1 MLDEGLITHCDKSL
15 VTFQADKLYKL
26 CRQLDLNLWEGRRS
40 DYIEKN
46 EFEKTIARMKE
57 SHEIEV
63 EYLRSCKLKLL
74 KEVEDLRNDLD
85 RIRSLRS
92 SAPIKNIE
100 QGKNLVLVE
109 CGENVS
115 PLSGVS
121 APTPPP
127 LPGMSAPSPPPL

>member
-1 MLDEGLITHCDKSL
+1 M
-15 VTFQADKLYKL
+15 
-26 CRQLDLNLWEGRRS
+26 DLNLWEGKRS

-74 KEVEDLRNDLD
+74 KEVEDLKNDLD

-92 SAPIKNIE
+92 SAPIKNSK
-100 QGKNLVLVE
+100 QGKEPCVD
-109 CGENVS
+109 
-115 PLSGVS
+115 
-121 APTPPP
+121 
-127 LPGMSAPSPPPL
+127 